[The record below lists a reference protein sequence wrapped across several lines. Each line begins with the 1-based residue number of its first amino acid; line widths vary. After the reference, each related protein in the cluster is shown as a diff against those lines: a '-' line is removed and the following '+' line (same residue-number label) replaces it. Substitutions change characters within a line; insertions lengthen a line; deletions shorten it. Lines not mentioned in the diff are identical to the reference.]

1 MLQHQ
6 KLKQKKI
13 NMKLEEINIEGKKIG
28 THEVSDKVFSF
39 KPRRDL
45 IQLVINWQ
53 INNQR
58 KKKGHTKSRGEVK
71 GSRRKIVQQKGS
83 GGARHGN
90 ITAPIFVGG
99 GIAHGPR
106 HRGQTRLTKLNKKVR
121 NLGLISALS
130 SKVMSNQIN
139 VFDEP
144 KLDTF
149 KTKSFDNFLTKLETK
164 SALII
169 HHDGA
174 SEKFLKSIKNV
185 PNTKRLKVVGTNVY
199 DLIKFQKVL
208 FTKEALKT
216 LQDRLTK

>member
-1 MLQHQ
+1 
-6 KLKQKKI
+6 
-13 NMKLEEINIEGKKIG
+13 MKLEEINIEGKTIG

-39 KPRRDL
+39 KPRKDL

-53 INNQR
+53 LNNQR
-58 KKKGHTKSRGEVK
+58 KKKGHTKSRGEVN

-99 GIAHGPR
+99 GIALGPR
-106 HRGQTRLTKLNKKVR
+106 HRGQTRLTKLNKKIR

-130 SKVMSNQIN
+130 SKVLTNQIN
-139 VFDEP
+139 VFEEP
-144 KLDTF
+144 KMDTF
-149 KTKSFDNFLTKLETK
+149 KTKSFDNFLSKLETR

-169 HHDGA
+169 HHEGA
-174 SEKFLKSIKNV
+174 SEKFLKSIKNI
-185 PNTKRLKVVGTNVY
+185 PNAKRLKVIGTNVY

-216 LQDRLTK
+216 LQDRLTKWETKISHTILF

>member
-1 MLQHQ
+1 MQ
-6 KLKQKKI
+6 
-13 NMKLEEINIEGKKIG
+13 LEEINIEGKKIG
-28 THEVSDKVFSF
+28 THEVSDKIFSL
-39 KPRRDL
+39 KPRKDL

-53 INNQR
+53 LNNQR

-71 GSRRKIVQQKGS
+71 GSRKKIVQQKGS

-106 HRGQTRLTKLNKKVR
+106 HRGETRLTKLNKKVK

-130 SKVMSNQIN
+130 SKALNKKLNI
-139 VFDEP
+139 FEEP
-144 KLDTF
+144 KFDSF
-149 KTKSFDNFLTKLETK
+149 KTKSFNNFLVKLETK

-174 SEKFLKSIKNV
+174 SEKFIKSMKNI
-185 PNTKRLKVVGTNVY
+185 PNTKRIKVVGTNVY
-199 DLIKFQKVL
+199 DLIKFEKIL
-208 FTKEALKT
+208 FTKEAIKNLEE
-216 LQDRLTK
+216 RLIK

>member
-1 MLQHQ
+1 
-6 KLKQKKI
+6 
-13 NMKLEEINIEGKKIG
+13 MKLEEINIEGKKIG
-28 THEVSDKVFSF
+28 THEVSDKVFSL
-39 KPRRDL
+39 KPRKDL

-53 INNQR
+53 LNNQR

-106 HRGQTRLTKLNKKVR
+106 HRGQTRLTKLNKKVK

-130 SKVMSNQIN
+130 SKVLTKN
-139 VFDEP
+139 VNIFDEP
-144 KLDTF
+144 KLDAF
-149 KTKSFDNFLTKLETK
+149 KTKSFNNFLSKLESK

-174 SEKFLKSIKNV
+174 SEKFIKSMKNI
-185 PNTKRLKVVGTNVY
+185 PNTKRIKVVGTNVY
-199 DLIKFQKVL
+199 DLIKFEKIL
-208 FTKEALKT
+208 FTKEAIKT
-216 LQDRLTK
+216 LEERLTKWKIKLLHTI

>member
-1 MLQHQ
+1 
-6 KLKQKKI
+6 
-13 NMKLEEINIEGKKIG
+13 MKLEEINIEGKKIG
-28 THEVSDKVFSF
+28 THEVSDQVFSL
-39 KPRRDL
+39 KPRKDL

-53 INNQR
+53 LNNQR

-106 HRGQTRLTKLNKKVR
+106 HRGQTRLTKLNKKVK

-130 SKVMSNQIN
+130 SKASTKNMNI
-139 VFDEP
+139 FDEP

-149 KTKSFDNFLTKLETK
+149 KTKSFNNFLSKLESK
-164 SALII
+164 SVLII

-174 SEKFLKSIKNV
+174 SEKFIKSMKNI
-185 PNTKRLKVVGTNVY
+185 PNTKRIKVVGTNVY
-199 DLIKFQKVL
+199 DLIKFEKIL
-208 FTKEALKT
+208 FTKEAIKT
-216 LQDRLTK
+216 LEERLTK

>member
-1 MLQHQ
+1 
-6 KLKQKKI
+6 
-13 NMKLEEINIEGKKIG
+13 MKLEEINIEGKKIG

-39 KPRRDL
+39 KPRKDL

-53 INNQR
+53 LNNQR

-106 HRGQTRLTKLNKKVR
+106 HRGQTRLTKLNKKIR

-130 SKVMSNQIN
+130 SKVLTNQIN
-139 VFDEP
+139 VFEEP
-144 KLDTF
+144 KMDTF
-149 KTKSFDNFLTKLETK
+149 KTKSFDNFLSKLETR

-174 SEKFLKSIKNV
+174 SEKFLKSIKNI
-185 PNTKRLKVVGTNVY
+185 PNAKRLKVIGTNVY

-216 LQDRLTK
+216 LQDRLTKWETKISHTILF

>member
-1 MLQHQ
+1 
-6 KLKQKKI
+6 
-13 NMKLEEINIEGKKIG
+13 MKLEEINIEGKKIG
-28 THEVSDKVFSF
+28 THEVSDKVFSL
-39 KPRRDL
+39 KPRKDL

-53 INNQR
+53 LNNQR

-130 SKVMSNQIN
+130 SKVLTKN
-139 VFDEP
+139 VNIFDEP
-144 KLDTF
+144 KLDVF
-149 KTKSFDNFLTKLETK
+149 KTKSFNNFLSKLESK

-174 SEKFLKSIKNV
+174 SEKFIKSMKNI
-185 PNTKRLKVVGTNVY
+185 PNTKRIKVVGTNVY
-199 DLIKFQKVL
+199 DLIKFEKIL
-208 FTKEALKT
+208 FTKEAIKT
-216 LQDRLTK
+216 LEERLTK

>member
-1 MLQHQ
+1 
-6 KLKQKKI
+6 
-13 NMKLEEINIEGKKIG
+13 MKLEEINIEGKKIG
-28 THEVSDKVFSF
+28 THEVSDQVFSL
-39 KPRRDL
+39 KPRKDL

-53 INNQR
+53 LNNQR

-71 GSRRKIVQQKGS
+71 GSRKKIVQQKGS

-106 HRGQTRLTKLNKKVR
+106 HRGQTRLTKLNKKVK

-130 SKVMSNQIN
+130 SKVLTKNIN
-139 VFDEP
+139 IFDEP

-149 KTKSFDNFLTKLETK
+149 KTKSFNNFLSKLESK

-174 SEKFLKSIKNV
+174 SEKFIKSMKNI
-185 PNTKRLKVVGTNVY
+185 PNTKRIKVVGTNVY
-199 DLIKFQKVL
+199 DLIKFEKIL
-208 FTKEALKT
+208 FTKEAIKNLEE
-216 LQDRLTK
+216 RLTKWKIKLLHTI

>member
-1 MLQHQ
+1 
-6 KLKQKKI
+6 
-13 NMKLEEINIEGKKIG
+13 MKLEEINIEGKKIG
-28 THEVSDKVFSF
+28 THEVSDKVFSL
-39 KPRRDL
+39 KPRKDL

-53 INNQR
+53 LNNQR

-106 HRGQTRLTKLNKKVR
+106 HRGQTRLTKLNKKVK

-130 SKVMSNQIN
+130 SKVLTKN
-139 VFDEP
+139 VNIFDEP
-144 KLDTF
+144 KLDVF
-149 KTKSFDNFLTKLETK
+149 KTKSFNNFLSKLESK

-174 SEKFLKSIKNV
+174 SEKFIKSMKNI
-185 PNTKRLKVVGTNVY
+185 PNTKRIKVVGTNVY
-199 DLIKFQKVL
+199 DLIKFEKIL
-208 FTKEALKT
+208 FTKEAIKT
-216 LQDRLTK
+216 LEERLTK